1 MSGNLGMLGPD
12 YPGYFPVGDAA
23 ALADLLR
30 RAETEPAFLAD
41 LARHCAARAP
51 LFAPEREA
59 AGLRA
64 LVEACQ

>member
-1 MSGNLGMLGPD
+1 LGPD
-12 YPGYFPVGDAA
+12 YPGYFPVEDAA

-30 RAETEPAFLAD
+30 RAEIEPAFRVE

-59 AGLRA
+59 AGIRA
-64 LVEACQ
+64 LLEEFP